1 MKVEGEK
8 LVLYLA
14 AHREEEGSGIPGRR
28 ELIKAGVSRWILPG
42 YCPVRQTRSTVAV
55 WSSSGRSMRGQAMK
69 SDITSSMKP
78 LGRSFRD

>member
-28 ELIKAGVSRWILPG
+28 GVDKGWRFQMDTSRLLSRAP
-42 YCPVRQTRSTVAV
+42 
-55 WSSSGRSMRGQAMK
+55 
-69 SDITSSMKP
+69 D
-78 LGRSFRD
+78 